1 MFPTG
6 FLWHENVYLREI
18 ASIPIG
24 ECISFDHTR
33 MYVDDC
39 CELCNR
45 INNKFGP
52 HVSVKLDLFHTMQRI
67 TKTIP
72 KNHVHA
78 LQFLKEL
85 SLVFRMEGEVSSK
98 DYEQEHITTFLLAG
112 TPLNKIPA
120 FRELLEQYAYQL

>member
-24 ECISFDHTR
+24 ECISFDHMC

-39 CELCNR
+39 CELCNK

-85 SLVFRMEGEVSSK
+85 GLVFRMEGESEFK
-98 DYEQEHITTFLLAG
+98 RLGAG
-112 TPLNKIPA
+112 THYHIFVSWNTT
-120 FRELLEQYAYQL
+120 E